1 MSCGLR
7 LSLHSWRFSK
17 TAVTHSHWFLT
28 PASFWYG
35 FLIGWTCI
43 TDPTSTCATVV
54 LSLSIAEYL
63 TAYLTSLKDNKLRH
77 FFKLIWLLNLSQPK
91 FGKKWRNLEIFN
103 SCYLS
108 WFWLI
113 KKQEFLGVYKYKAQ
127 LRKTTRLQLILPCI
141 FSVVQMM
148 TFNLLWYCQVR
159 GFARMNRGGKF
170 HIKEAVALRQW
181 RVLQDNL
188 A

>member
-1 MSCGLR
+1 MGWGWASTVDVFPKQR
-7 LSLHSWRFSK
+7 
-17 TAVTHSHWFLT
+17 SHTLT
-28 PASFWYG
+28 CSSPQPRSGTG
-35 FLIGWTCI
+35 FLLVEHASQTPPPQARQWCLVF
-43 TDPTSTCATVV
+43 P
-54 LSLSIAEYL
+54 SLNIWRHTWQA
-63 TAYLTSLKDNKLRH
+63 NKLRH